1 MDGKVIVN
9 NEMVMVRS
17 IMHLWV
23 STRKVR
29 GEIFMA
35 SEDWVGDMRLSVMGG
50 AMMCQLY
57 MRLRMMHLVMLLMM
71 GLWMKLWG
79 GNVRCRDLVK
89 WFMM

>member
-29 GEIFMA
+29 REIFMA
-35 SEDWVGDMRLSVMGG
+35 SEDWVGDMRLS
-50 AMMCQLY
+50 
-57 MRLRMMHLVMLLMM
+57 
-71 GLWMKLWG
+71 
-79 GNVRCRDLVK
+79 
-89 WFMM
+89 